1 MGYIVVGILCMA
13 FGAVSG
19 SIMMIYKC
27 GNILEERESERN
39 KFKAYYLWLEKW
51 LEKRENGTLSFE
63 RLENE
68 KIKDIA
74 IYGQGKI
81 GKRIEAELEKAGFK
95 VIYFIDEYADNER
108 REKELYTFR
117 DEWPAVDLVI
127 VTVPNEYEA
136 IKEKINRKDCRMKVI
151 SFEEL
156 V

>member
-1 MGYIVVGILCMA
+1 MSYIVVGILCMA

-27 GNILEERESERN
+27 GNILEERENERN
-39 KFKAYYLWLEKW
+39 KFKAYYFWLEKW
-51 LEKRENGTLSFE
+51 LEKKENGTLSFE

-81 GKRIEAELEKAGFK
+81 GKRIEAGLEKAGFK